1 MEEKETAKITID
13 KESAAVYKWI
23 KLCQSIILRVLGVIF
38 FVLGRRSK
46 DGGIKEDVLSYS
58 IGIVFAVYGIRN
70 ILSGYLLNRN
80 VTNSDVLFGLRSISF
95 SLVLFC
101 KTEIITVR
109 FPIFLITFFYALSAM
124 RIVTGV
130 DHIVGKGTK
139 KSISHGVWDFIGA
152 AALIGGITTYLIFY
166 IKKNPDLF
174 RFVLMI
180 LGVLVFLFGIVSGI
194 MLLVRV
200 HNTKKIRKEE
210 SFTQPVQENRSTE
223 VRNKDVRVIN
233 LSDLKKSG
241 RKSTNKA
248 GYKPLEEKEKKRI
261 EDTKEDEEGKG
272 DPDNDKENDDSSSTA
287 SFEPKDE
294 NKSDRRDR
302 KNRKK

>member
-101 KTEIITVR
+101 KTDIITIR
-109 FPIFLITFFYALSAM
+109 FPIFLITFLYALSAR

-130 DHIVGKGTK
+130 DHIIGKGTK
-139 KSISHGVWDFIGA
+139 KSICTH
-152 AALIGGITTYLIFY
+152 T
-166 IKKNPDLF
+166 
-174 RFVLMI
+174 VLAMP
-180 LGVLVFLFGIVSGI
+180 
-194 MLLVRV
+194 M
-200 HNTKKIRKEE
+200 
-210 SFTQPVQENRSTE
+210 QA
-223 VRNKDVRVIN
+223 
-233 LSDLKKSG
+233 
-241 RKSTNKA
+241 KA
-248 GYKPLEEKEKKRI
+248 
-261 EDTKEDEEGKG
+261 
-272 DPDNDKENDDSSSTA
+272 
-287 SFEPKDE
+287 
-294 NKSDRRDR
+294 
-302 KNRKK
+302 